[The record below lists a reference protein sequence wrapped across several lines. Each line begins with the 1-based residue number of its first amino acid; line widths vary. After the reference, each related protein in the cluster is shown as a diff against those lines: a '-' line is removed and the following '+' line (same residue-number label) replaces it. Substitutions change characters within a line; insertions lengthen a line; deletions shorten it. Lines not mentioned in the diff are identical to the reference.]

1 MQINRWIGIS
11 GIAAFILAPA
21 LVDGQDFKGQW
32 KGEFEDRSTGSTN
45 WGSEKCE
52 YVLEL
57 ETVKNSITGF
67 SYTYF
72 TQNGKKYYTIC
83 KVDGKFDKKQKFLQ
97 ITETQRVKTN
107 IPDEIKNCFQV
118 HKLTYFKKGNEES
131 LEGDWIPAP
140 NQQGDCGFGQTSLS
154 RRMLDNSFIN
164 RNSNKVNNKQNN
176 KSAIASAPVKKNTDN
191 KPPAENKK
199 ITNTNDNSSSNPK
212 ESASA
217 AGSMSEINKTTQ
229 EIPVVESSKKYEKRA
244 NSLIKTIEVIQPKIK
259 VELYDNG
266 EIDGDSI
273 SIFLNGK
280 LLVSRRRLTEKAI
293 TLNIDLDSEQE
304 EFELEMYAENLG
316 TIPPN
321 TAVMVVTDG
330 NKRYETRIT
339 SDLKKSGVVRLI
351 RKKAS

>member
-1 MQINRWIGIS
+1 MLLGSI
-11 GIAAFILAPA
+11 
-21 LVDGQDFKGQW
+21 LVDGQNFKGQW
-32 KGEFEDRSTGSTN
+32 KGEFEDRSTGFSN
-45 WGSEKCE
+45 WGGEKCD

-57 ETVKNSITGF
+57 ESSKNSIFGY

-72 TQNGKKYYTIC
+72 SQGGKKYYTIC
-83 KVDGKFDKKQKFLQ
+83 KVEGKFDKKQKFLQ

-118 HKLTYFKKGNEES
+118 HKLTYFKKGDEES
-131 LEGDWIPAP
+131 LEGDWIPAA
-140 NQQGDCGFGQTSLS
+140 NQNGDCGFGKTSLS
-154 RRMLDNSFIN
+154 RRILDNSFIS
-164 RNSNKVNNKQNN
+164 RNSSKTNNKQNN
-176 KSAIASAPVKKNTDN
+176 KPDIASTGVKKPQEI
-191 KPPAENKK
+191 KPPAANNKKNITTEATSDITAKASPSESGNLTENKK
-199 ITNTNDNSSSNPK
+199 VARENT
-212 ESASA
+212 A
-217 AGSMSEINKTTQ
+217 I
-229 EIPVVESSKKYEKRA
+229 ESSKKYERRA
-244 NSLIKTIEVIQPKIK
+244 NSLIKTIEVTQAKIK

-273 SIFLNGK
+273 SIFLNQK
-280 LLVSRRRLTEKAI
+280 LLVSQRRLTEKAI
-293 TLNIDLDSEQE
+293 TLNIDLDADQE

-339 SDLKKSGVVRLI
+339 SDLKKSGVVRLV